1 MIDDID
7 GYNALLAKLQKAKEV
22 SFAWITQ
29 DGEALGVAVCMDLEH
44 VYLIRFMMFITEA
57 MVADN
62 LLALSRD
69 YQVQLACMHVKKAAF
84 ILDFMRKMQYLTLD
98 LRHICYSQISQNMN
112 TIRLQKV
119 YLDVTLPSEKENAWQ
134 GEN

>member
-57 MVADN
+57 MVADESPCVEPG
-62 LLALSRD
+62 LSGAVSMYARE
-69 YQVQLACMHVKKAAF
+69 KAAF
-84 ILDFMRKMQYLTLD
+84 IFGF
-98 LRHICYSQISQNMN
+98 S
-112 TIRLQKV
+112 
-119 YLDVTLPSEKENAWQ
+119 
-134 GEN
+134 

>member
-44 VYLIRFMMFITEA
+44 VYLIPVYDVYHGGDGCRQSPCVEPG
-57 MVADN
+57 
-62 LLALSRD
+62 LSGAVSMYARE
-69 YQVQLACMHVKKAAF
+69 KAAF
-84 ILDFMRKMQYLTLD
+84 IFGF
-98 LRHICYSQISQNMN
+98 S
-112 TIRLQKV
+112 
-119 YLDVTLPSEKENAWQ
+119 
-134 GEN
+134 

>member
-69 YQVQLACMHVKKAAF
+69 YQVQLAC
-84 ILDFMRKMQYLTLD
+84 
-98 LRHICYSQISQNMN
+98 S
-112 TIRLQKV
+112 
-119 YLDVTLPSEKENAWQ
+119 
-134 GEN
+134 